1 MAHAILSPSSASR
14 WLACT
19 PSARLEANYAD
30 NSGEAAAEG
39 TDAHELAELTLQKL
53 TGKVP
58 KAQIDKRIMEFTK
71 TSKYFGIEM
80 REYVDTYV
88 SYVMERY
95 NEARAKTP
103 DAVILLEQQVDLRE
117 FVPDGF
123 GTRDVA
129 IVADKKLLMIDLK
142 YGKGVR
148 VSAEENKQLM
158 VYALGTISEFELL
171 YDIEEIE
178 MVIHQPRLDAISS
191 YTISVDELLK
201 WGDEFVKPKAALA
214 FAGEGEYVAGDHCKF
229 CKARNECRAL
239 ADYMLDAVVADFADD
254 VKADEYAPSNLLTPE
269 EVTKVLQRADAIK
282 SWLKGVEEFALAT
295 ALDGSREWPGFKLVE
310 GRSNRKIADHTKAV
324 EALRGVGF
332 SEAVLYKPKEMVSIT
347 ELEKVVGKKQLTEV
361 LGSLIVK
368 PEGAPTLVPQSDKRA
383 PLAPKA
389 TAADDFADDMDASEL
404 LGVVTDGVL
413 TENEAEVW
421 AVVAADKRQLA
432 YVTML
437 KTRTINIRGTEYTFG
452 LSSFPPNYY
461 VYERRSGDV
470 VYTCPIDQSG
480 GVESVLDEAHL
491 TCVSEPDFISLVAA
505 AEKRLKKLK
514 K

>member
-1 MAHAILSPSSASR
+1 
-14 WLACT
+14 
-19 PSARLEANYAD
+19 
-30 NSGEAAAEG
+30 
-39 TDAHELAELTLQKL
+39 
-53 TGKVP
+53 
-58 KAQIDKRIMEFTK
+58 MEFTK

-80 REYVDTYV
+80 KEYIDTYV

-103 DAVILLEQQVDLRE
+103 DAVILLEQKVDLRE

-158 VYALGTISEFELL
+158 IYALGTIREFELL

-191 YTISVDELLK
+191 YTISVDELLT

-214 FAGEGEYVAGDHCKF
+214 FAGEGAYVAGDHCKF

-310 GRSNRKIADHTKAV
+310 GRSNRKITDHTKAV
-324 EALRGVGF
+324 EALSGVGF

-389 TAADDFADDMDASEL
+389 TAADDFADDIADL
-404 LGVVTDGVL
+404 LGVVSD
-413 TENEAEVW
+413 TEDLFNEYWQIVT
-421 AVVAADKRQLA
+421 ADKKGLCN
-432 YVTML
+432 VL
-437 KTRTINIRGTEYTFG
+437 IGETRTVDIRGTEYTFG
-452 LSSFPPNYY
+452 FHSDTDNCF
-461 VYERRSGDV
+461 VYEKRSGEV
-470 VYTCPIDQSG
+470 VYTCADT
-480 GVESVLDEAHL
+480 ESVTMSDVLDKAIEVCKA
-491 TCVSEPDFISLVAA
+491 EPDFITLVAA

>member
-58 KAQIDKRIMEFTK
+58 KAQIDKRIMDFTK
-71 TSKYFGIEM
+71 NSKYFGIEM
-80 REYVDTYV
+80 KEYIDNYV

-158 VYALGTISEFELL
+158 VYALGTIREFDLL

-254 VKADEYAPSNLLTPE
+254 VKADEYAPSNLLSPE

-310 GRSNRKIADHTKAV
+310 GRSNRKITDHTKAV

-383 PLAPKA
+383 PLAAKA
-389 TAADDFADDMDASEL
+389 TAADDFADDIEYL
-404 LGVVTDGVL
+404 LGIVADSDTDTFFGKYWQIVT
-413 TENEAEVW
+413 
-421 AVVAADKRQLA
+421 ADKKDFYNILIGE
-432 YVTML
+432 
-437 KTRTINIRGTEYTFG
+437 TRTVDIRGTEYTFG
-452 LSSFPPNYY
+452 VHSNTKNCF
-461 VYERRSGDV
+461 VYEKRSGEV
-470 VYTCPIDQSG
+470 VYTCPDTENVTMSD
-480 GVESVLDEAHL
+480 VLDKAIEVCKA
-491 TCVSEPDFISLVAA
+491 EPDFITLVAA